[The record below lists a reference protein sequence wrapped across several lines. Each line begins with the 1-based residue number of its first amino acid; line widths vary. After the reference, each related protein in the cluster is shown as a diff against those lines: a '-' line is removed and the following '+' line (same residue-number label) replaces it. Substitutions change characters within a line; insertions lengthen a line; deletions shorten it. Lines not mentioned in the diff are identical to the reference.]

1 MKMWKLNVEN
11 FINSHSS
18 KLGFWGSL
26 FGLKGKKI
34 QVEKNWHGET
44 YSMSVFGNGKNI
56 KFLVQS
62 FTPAPPHH
70 LPTWPGGGAVGG
82 PPGRGLSRR
91 QPRRLPRQLHRRPG
105 AAGGAPSL
113 LASPPHSTP
122 HHTPPHRT
130 TTQGGPQQVRLQHH
144 LPEGGGEG
152 GARED
157 GQLVPRVF
165 K

>member
-91 QPRRLPRQLHRRPG
+91 QPRRLPRQLHRRRRREFSSENCMSHTFRH
-105 AAGGAPSL
+105 AVQCSAVQCSAERCS
-113 LASPPHSTP
+113 AERCTAVHCIETP
-122 HHTPPHRT
+122 
-130 TTQGGPQQVRLQHH
+130 Q
-144 LPEGGGEG
+144 
-152 GARED
+152 
-157 GQLVPRVF
+157 
-165 K
+165 

>member
-91 QPRRLPRQLHRRPG
+91 QPRRLPRQQHRRRRREFSSENCMSHTFRH
-105 AAGGAPSL
+105 AVQCSAVQCSAERCS
-113 LASPPHSTP
+113 AERCTAVHCIETP
-122 HHTPPHRT
+122 
-130 TTQGGPQQVRLQHH
+130 Q
-144 LPEGGGEG
+144 
-152 GARED
+152 
-157 GQLVPRVF
+157 
-165 K
+165 

>member
-44 YSMSVFGNGKNI
+44 YSMPVFGNGKNI

-62 FTPAPPHH
+62 FTPGDGHASEARKLGHISTSAPN
-70 LPTWPGGGAVGG
+70 LIRCCTCV
-82 PPGRGLSRR
+82 
-91 QPRRLPRQLHRRPG
+91 
-105 AAGGAPSL
+105 
-113 LASPPHSTP
+113 
-122 HHTPPHRT
+122 
-130 TTQGGPQQVRLQHH
+130 VM
-144 LPEGGGEG
+144 
-152 GARED
+152 
-157 GQLVPRVF
+157 
-165 K
+165 